1 MSRVIELTQRA
12 LKNDKDDI
20 TRLIKPIL
28 GAKVIQGERQT
39 KTEKDFVEI
48 DMNFSKGV
56 IRDGYDAIAENMI
69 FMEQANNFAVC
80 SLKE

>member
-39 KTEKDFVEI
+39 KTKRI
-48 DMNFSKGV
+48 LLRL
-56 IRDGYDAIAENMI
+56 I
-69 FMEQANNFAVC
+69 
-80 SLKE
+80 